1 MSDERLA
8 RAALSRLVEPGDRA
22 VGELMKQLGPVEVL
36 DRIKAG
42 AGRLSRFAERVR
54 RLDVDRD
61 LATAAKVGAR
71 LVVPGDGEW
80 SERLDELSVPPWC
93 LWVRGGADLAA
104 VTRRSIAIVGSRT
117 CTAYGEHQAAE
128 LASGLAQRGWT
139 VVSGAAFGIDA
150 AAHRGALAVD
160 GLTVAALAGGVER
173 PYPSAHARLLER
185 LAETGA
191 VLSEV
196 APGSAPMRTRFLQ
209 RNRIIAALT
218 KGTVVVEAD
227 LRSGSLNTL
236 RTAYELGRP
245 VGVFPGPVTSVAS
258 AGCHEQIRAG
268 MATLVTGAAD
278 VIDLIG
284 DLGADACDEPRGEV
298 RPTDVLGPE
307 EALVHAGLPH
317 RSWADL
323 TQVSHVSALAPMQAM
338 AALGRLVEL
347 GLAERRDGAWRKARQ
362 SSRGT
367 VLDGVAAPEYPA

>member
-8 RAALSRLVEPGDRA
+8 RAALSRLVEPGDRGVA
-22 VGELMKQLGPVEVL
+22 ELMGRLGPVEVL

-42 AGRLSRFAERVR
+42 EGRLSRFGERVR

-71 LVVPGDGEW
+71 LLVPGDSEW
-80 SERLDELSVPPWC
+80 PARLDELKVSPWC
-93 LWVRGGADLAA
+93 LWVRGPADLAA
-104 VTRRSIAIVGSRT
+104 ATLRSVAVVGSRT

-160 GLTVAALAGGVER
+160 GVSVAALAGGVER
-173 PYPSAHARLLER
+173 AYPAAHARLIER

-209 RNRIIAALT
+209 RNRLIAALGR
-218 KGTVVVEAD
+218 GTVVVEAD

-258 AGCHEQIRAG
+258 AGCHEQIRSG

-278 VIDLIG
+278 VIDLVG
-284 DLGADACDEPRGEV
+284 DLGSDACDELRGEV
-298 RPTDVLGPE
+298 RPTDDLRPE
-307 EALVHAGLPH
+307 EARVHDGLPH
-317 RSWADL
+317 RDWADL
-323 TQVSHVSALAPMQAM
+323 TQVAHVSARAPMQAL

-347 GLAERRDGAWRKARQ
+347 GLAERRDGGWRKSRPSGRRQ
-362 SSRGT
+362 NRPGDAVT
-367 VLDGVAAPEYPA
+367 G